1 MRTIGIK
8 NNIDITS
15 INVIEFKNQIR
26 NESDKILDD
35 LLNGVDTDNIINS
48 LFTGLLEIGLEDET
62 DIETIL
68 TSINIIPESLISCY
82 EDEEKEID
90 KSLYASLTVF
100 SLLYRDLLLN
110 TVDTMLNDYKL
121 PEIIH

>member
-8 NNIDITS
+8 IT
-15 INVIEFKNQIR
+15 
-26 NESDKILDD
+26 
-35 LLNGVDTDNIINS
+35 
-48 LFTGLLEIGLEDET
+48 
-62 DIETIL
+62 
-68 TSINIIPESLISCY
+68 LISCY
-82 EDEEKEID
+82 EDEDKEID
-90 KSLYASLTVF
+90 KSLYTSLTVF

>member
-26 NESDKILDD
+26 KESDKILDD
-35 LLNGVDTDNIINS
+35 LLNGVDIDNIIKS

-82 EDEEKEID
+82 EDKEKEID
-90 KSLYASLTVF
+90 KSLYALLVLF

>member
-1 MRTIGIK
+1 M
-8 NNIDITS
+8 
-15 INVIEFKNQIR
+15 
-26 NESDKILDD
+26 
-35 LLNGVDTDNIINS
+35 NGVDIDNIIKS

-68 TSINIIPESLISCY
+68 TSINIIPESLIYCY
-82 EDEEKEID
+82 EDEDKEID
-90 KSLYASLTVF
+90 KSLYTSLTVF